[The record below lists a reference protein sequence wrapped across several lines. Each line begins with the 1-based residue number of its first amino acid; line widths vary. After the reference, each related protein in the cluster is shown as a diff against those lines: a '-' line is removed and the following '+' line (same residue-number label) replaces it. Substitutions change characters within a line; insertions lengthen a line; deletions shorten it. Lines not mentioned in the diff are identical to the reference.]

1 MDIALIVS
9 ILAVAIQAGTSLVY
23 ASVGEIFTE
32 RSGIL
37 NLGVEGIMI
46 MGAVTAFAAGYHT
59 GSLAIAL
66 AVAVLVGGALALI
79 HAFLTVSLRA
89 DQVVSGLALTIF
101 GTGLASFLGQR
112 LGPNGGPLVGLIGPR
127 FRPTPIPVLSDIPI
141 IGNALFNQDVL
152 VYAMYILV
160 PVAAFYIFRTR
171 PGLHLRAVGEN
182 PGTADALGIGVYR
195 SRYLYTV
202 FGGMLIALGGAHLS
216 LAYTPGWTEGL
227 TGGRGW
233 IAIALVIFALWNPYR
248 ALLGALLF
256 GGVNAIQFR
265 LQAAGTTIPA
275 PFLNMLPYI
284 FTIFVLTIVTIY
296 ESVSKRIGA
305 PAALG
310 LPYVRGERTG

>member
-1 MDIALIVS
+1 MDITLLIS
-9 ILAVAIQAGTSLVY
+9 ILVVAIQAGTSLVY
-23 ASVGEIFTE
+23 ATIGEIFTE

-46 MGAVTAFAAGYHT
+46 MGAVTAFATAYHT
-59 GSLAIAL
+59 GSLTAAL
-66 AVAVLVGGALALI
+66 AMTVLMGGLLALI

-89 DQVVSGLALTIF
+89 DQVVAGLAMTIF
-101 GTGLASFLGQR
+101 GTGLAAFLGQR
-112 LGPNGGPLVGLIGPR
+112 LGPDGKALVGLVGPR
-127 FRPTPIPVLSDIPI
+127 FRPVAVPVLSDLPV
-141 IGNALFNQDVL
+141 IGNALFNQDIM
-152 VYAMYILV
+152 VYAMFILV
-160 PVAAFYIFRTR
+160 PVASYYIYRTR

-195 SRYLYTV
+195 SRYLYTI
-202 FGGMLIALGGAHLS
+202 FGGMLIALGGAYLS
-216 LAYTPGWTEGL
+216 LAYTPGWTEGI

-248 ALLGALLF
+248 AFLGALLF

-284 FTIFVLTIVTIY
+284 FTIVVLTMVTIY
-296 ESVSKRIGA
+296 EKTSKRVGA

>member
-1 MDIALIVS
+1 MDLALIIS

-23 ASVGEIFTE
+23 ATVGEIFTE

-59 GSLAIAL
+59 GSLAAAL
-66 AVAVLVGGALALI
+66 AVAALVGGTLATI

-89 DQVVSGLALTIF
+89 DQVVSGLAMTIF
-101 GTGLASFLGQR
+101 GTGLAAFLGQR
-112 LGPNGGPLVGLIGPR
+112 LGPEGKPLVGLVGPR
-127 FRPTPIPVLSDIPI
+127 FRPVAIPALSDLPI
-141 IGNALFNQDVL
+141 IGDALFNQDL
-152 VYAMYILV
+152 MVYAMFILV
-160 PVAAFYIFRTR
+160 PVASYYIYRTR

-216 LAYTPGWTEGL
+216 LAYTPGWTEGI

-284 FTIFVLTIVTIY
+284 FTIVVLTIVTVY
-296 ESVSKRIGA
+296 ENASKRIGA